1 MRLNVQYIATME
13 NIDTARGV
21 SDIVPMQDLFNEWH
35 AKNTNDKVRRIFQ
48 MSVSGLG
55 PTQIAKKLRSEGAC

>member
-1 MRLNVQYIATME
+1 M
-13 NIDTARGV
+13 
-21 SDIVPMQDLFNEWH
+21 FNEWH
-35 AKNTNDKVRRIFQ
+35 AKNTIDKVRRIFQ